1 VLDKAG
7 RGWRLGGT
15 ALLAAEQGPVEIRYS
30 VLVNRAWVT
39 QDVEV
44 VISFPNGDVRSPVQ
58 LGALWSEKERP
69 SEFRDC
75 VDVDLG
81 FTPATNT
88 LPIRC
93 LGLEIGDQAEV
104 SAAWLRWPELRVERL
119 EQRYERLA
127 KDRYRYSSGSFSAD
141 LTVDEHGLVV
151 DYQGLWRRSPA
162 RSRLID
168 FAALCEDFVGR
179 PSKGAYRRGGG
190 RA

>member
-1 VLDKAG
+1 MLPREVAAILWEFSEGGSELCVLDKAG

-15 ALLAAEQGPVEIRYS
+15 ALLTAEQGPVEIRYS

-69 SEFRDC
+69 PEFRDC

-81 FTPATNT
+81 FTPATNRT
-88 LPIRC
+88 L
-93 LGLEIGDQAEV
+93 G
-104 SAAWLRWPELRVERL
+104 AAVRAACQGPC
-119 EQRYERLA
+119 
-127 KDRYRYSSGSFSAD
+127 RYSSGSFSAD

-151 DYQGLWRRSPA
+151 DYEGLWRAIA
-162 RSRLID
+162 R
-168 FAALCEDFVGR
+168 A
-179 PSKGAYRRGGG
+179 
-190 RA
+190 